1 MRIIAIAFTLIML
14 SGCAKDRFDCPY
26 TAGPSCANM
35 TQIDSHIKTGGAST
49 KAKSKAG
56 YCGESECEDKKSLVI
71 ETVKPNPAMRTPEVV
86 MQMWIAP
93 YESTDG
99 IFYQASFV
107 NVIVK
112 KSEWENSVG
121 IDVTEGSSF
130 NG

>member
-1 MRIIAIAFTLIML
+1 MKIIAIALTLIML
-14 SGCAKDRFDCPY
+14 SGCVKDRFDCPY
-26 TAGPSCANM
+26 TAGASCANM
-35 TQIDSHIKTGGAST
+35 TQIDHHIKAGEQNT
-49 KAKSKAG
+49 KAKSKTSL
-56 YCGESECEDKKSLVI
+56 CGDTESDDKKSLVI
-71 ETVKPNPAMRTPEVV
+71 ETVKPHPAGRTQEVV

-121 IDVTEGSSF
+121 MDVTEGSSF